1 MREKTHS
8 QAQAI
13 PECDREADEMPG
25 RSTPPKPLMPPL
37 VPYAIS
43 QDNDQNK
50 PTSSSK
56 NVPKDRFKAP
66 LSSATQK
73 KLTGKTFAES
83 TECKIG
89 WAVSLY
95 RDWRRAQIDSGELN
109 DIFQIINSDVDE
121 PGLDKLNLST
131 ALCAFLSDVK
141 RADGSEYPGKI
152 LYSLLIMI

>member
-1 MREKTHS
+1 ML
-8 QAQAI
+8 A
-13 PECDREADEMPG
+13 
-25 RSTPPKPLMPPL
+25 RSTPPKPPTPPL

-50 PTSSSK
+50 LTSSSR
-56 NVPKDRFKAP
+56 NVLKDCFKAP
-66 LSSATQK
+66 LSSAMQK
-73 KLTGKTFAES
+73 KLAGKTFVES
-83 TECKIG
+83 TDRKIG

-95 RDWRRAQIDSGELN
+95 RDWRRARIDNGELN

-141 RADGSEYPGKI
+141 
-152 LYSLLIMI
+152 